1 MYKILT
7 VFGTRPEAIKM
18 AVLVRKLNANPLF
31 DHRLCVTGQHRQL
44 LDQVLDIFQL
54 TPDFDLDIMQPGQDL
69 SDITSRILLQIREVL
84 NGFRPD
90 LVLVHGDTTTCF
102 ATTLGCFYAGIQV
115 GHVEAGLRTGNLQ
128 APFPEEANRVM
139 VSRLASYHF
148 APTLRNVE
156 TLLGEGIGAQAI
168 VQTGNTVVDALL
180 HMAGRTNALSEQWR
194 GSALENSI
202 LQKRQTLLVTGHR
215 RENFGQGFIEICHA
229 LAAIAKKY
237 PALDII
243 YPVHLNPNVQKPV
256 YEIIGNLPNIH
267 LMGSLSYED
276 FIFVM
281 KNAYLVLT
289 DSGGVQEEAPGL
301 GKPVLV
307 MRETTERP
315 EAVEAGT
322 VKLVG
327 ANAEKIIAGVSE
339 LMDNPAVYRQMSKAH
354 NPYGD
359 GNATD
364 RIVAFLEKL
373 AG

>member
-1 MYKILT
+1 MYKILS

-18 AVLVRKLNANPLF
+18 AVLVRKLNAHPLF

-44 LDQVLDIFQL
+44 LDQVLGIFQIV
-54 TPDFDLDIMQPGQDL
+54 PDFDMNIMQPGQDL
-69 SDITSRILLQIREVL
+69 SDITSRVLLKIREVL
-84 NGFRPD
+84 KEFQPD

-102 ATTLGCFYAGIQV
+102 ATTLGCFYAGIKV

-148 APTLRNVE
+148 APTPRNVE
-156 TLLGEGIGAQAI
+156 TLLNEGVAPQTI
-168 VQTGNTVVDALL
+168 VQTGNTVLDALL
-180 HMAGRTNALSEQWR
+180 HVAGQTEKLSEQWR

-202 LQKRQTLLVTGHR
+202 LKKGKTLLVTGHR
-215 RENFGQGFIEICHA
+215 RENFGQGFVEICRA
-229 LAAIAKKY
+229 LAVVAAKY
-237 PALDII
+237 PELDII
-243 YPVHLNPNVQKPV
+243 YPVHLN
-256 YEIIGNLPNIH
+256 LP
-267 LMGSLSYED
+267 YED

-339 LMDNPAVYRQMSKAH
+339 LMENPAVYQQMSKAY

-359 GNATD
+359 GKATD
-364 RIVAFLEKL
+364 RIVSFLEGL
-373 AG
+373 AQSN